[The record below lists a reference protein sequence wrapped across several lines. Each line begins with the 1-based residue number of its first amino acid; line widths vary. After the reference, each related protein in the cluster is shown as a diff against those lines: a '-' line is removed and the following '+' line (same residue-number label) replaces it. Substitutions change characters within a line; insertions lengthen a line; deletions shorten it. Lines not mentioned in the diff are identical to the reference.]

1 MKVHYG
7 WLTGQQRSH
16 IKPSK
21 KTWPIGQPGAKPPL
35 QIPFVTKNGGHILYV
50 IHLIWLTTWWKVEYS
65 AYLYTWY
72 PYQGLLKNQEI
83 ILEDFAD
90 PQLELDPNLTRTR
103 PYLEPE
109 QNPNS
114 TQQKRRY
121 IFLLLFHVMLWLL
134 PPLRFMRQAK
144 LLPLYDVPPPSLSS
158 MAYLEQ
164 DNFDR

>member
-7 WLTGQQRSH
+7 WLTGRQRSH

-35 QIPFVTKNGGHILYV
+35 QIPFVTKNGGPYPICDPSNMADNLMKSRILCL
-50 IHLIWLTTWWKVEYS
+50 LI
-65 AYLYTWY
+65 YLISIPRFAKKSRNYTWR
-72 PYQGLLKNQEI
+72 LANL
-83 ILEDFAD
+83 
-90 PQLELDPNLTRTR
+90 QLEFDPNLTRTR